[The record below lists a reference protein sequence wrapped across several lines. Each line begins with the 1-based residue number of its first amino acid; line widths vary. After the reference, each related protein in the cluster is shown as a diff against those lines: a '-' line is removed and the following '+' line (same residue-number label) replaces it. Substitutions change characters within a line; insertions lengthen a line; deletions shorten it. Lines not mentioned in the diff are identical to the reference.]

1 MLDYLGVPYI
11 QSTGEAE
18 ATAAALS
25 AHGVSTFNSTYYSL
39 LNVPI
44 FSESLRNVLSY
55 LVHQQLGYHSHLK
68 SLQN

>member
-25 AHGVSTFNSTYYSL
+25 AHGVSTFNL
-39 LNVPI
+39 L
-44 FSESLRNVLSY
+44 
-55 LVHQQLGYHSHLK
+55 
-68 SLQN
+68 